1 MGDLMDA
8 LTTSDLHRWMQD
20 FAAEVQ
26 AAQDHLSELDAAA
39 GDADHGSN
47 LTRGLQAVLAAL
59 PELQGPPGRVCKEFG
74 LILVDTIGG
83 SSGALYG
90 TVFLRLAQAIGMTAL
105 EIPLPV
111 LAHGFEAASQGITD
125 RGGARRGDKTMLDA
139 IGPAADALTAAVAA
153 RTPLPS
159 ALVLAAQ
166 AAEGGAAA
174 TRSMQ
179 ARRGKASY
187 VGIRSIGTPD
197 PGATSAAALFRSL
210 ARCMACC
217 I

>member
-1 MGDLMDA
+1 MDA
-8 LTTSDLHRWMQD
+8 LTTRDLHNWMQG

-26 AAQDHLSELDAAA
+26 AAQEHLSELDAAA

-59 PELQGPPGRVCKEFG
+59 PGLQGPPGLVCKEIG

-90 TVFLRLAQAIGMTAL
+90 TMFLRLAQIVGMTAP
-105 EIPLPV
+105 EITLPV
-111 LAHGFEAASQGITD
+111 LAQGFAAAAQGITD

-139 IGPAADALTAAVAA
+139 IGPAADALSAALAGG
-153 RTPLPS
+153 TPLPN
-159 ALVLAAQ
+159 ALAIAAQ
-166 AAEGGAAA
+166 AAEAGAEA
-174 TRSMQ
+174 TRPMQ

-187 VGIRSIGTPD
+187 VGSKSIGTPD

-210 ARCMACC
+210 ARCLACRS
-217 I
+217 